1 MAEGEHDESHDPVVA
16 EQGRPELQRGADEVV
31 TTVAWSDNSEN
42 FDEGMARAA
51 DNDVEASVRLC
62 EQRTASGSMRAN

>member
-31 TTVAWSDNSEN
+31 TTVA
-42 FDEGMARAA
+42 
-51 DNDVEASVRLC
+51 
-62 EQRTASGSMRAN
+62 